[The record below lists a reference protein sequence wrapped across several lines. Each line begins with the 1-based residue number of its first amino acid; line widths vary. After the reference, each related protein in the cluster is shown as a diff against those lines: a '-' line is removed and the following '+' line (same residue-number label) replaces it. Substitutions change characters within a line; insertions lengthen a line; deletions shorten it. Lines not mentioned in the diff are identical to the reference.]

1 MAALFATYLPSLA
14 GKSLSVDH
22 RVLKHRAGKRC
33 VFAYDI
39 ATADGTTVLVG
50 KIYRKKRGKRTF
62 GRMQHMLSAASLS
75 GKKLQMAEPLAYLP
89 EIDMLLLPMLSGKT
103 LEQISEIETI
113 GNAMQSLGQTLAVL
127 HSLSLPNCEI
137 RTMREH
143 LAKYCHPGFDALCS
157 AHPSLQKTVNEIL
170 QRLLDFDEIDQ
181 MLKPVHGDINLSQIF
196 VENGSITLIDF
207 DSSAVANPALDI
219 GNMFAVL
226 ETHFPENFEF
236 FQAQLQQGYRQ
247 NGGIALPSQ
256 IRLYYGFAFLRRT
269 MIAFRN
275 SAAIAELANLL
286 EKSRGLCR
294 LTGFTP
300 AIND

>member
-1 MAALFATYLPSLA
+1 MAALFATHLPAFA
-14 GKSLSVDH
+14 GKSLSVDY

-33 VFAYDI
+33 VFTYDI
-39 ATADGTTVLVG
+39 TTTDGTTTLVG
-50 KIYRKKRGKRTF
+50 KIYRKNRGKRTF
-62 GRMQHMLSAASLS
+62 GRMQNMLSAATLS

-103 LEQISEIETI
+103 LEQISDIETI

-143 LAKYCHPGFDALCS
+143 LAKYCHPGFDALCN
-157 AHPSLQKTVNEIL
+157 AHPSLRKTVNEII
-170 QRLLDFDEIDQ
+170 QRLLDFDKIDQ

-196 VENGSITLIDF
+196 VDSDSVTLIDF

-226 ETHFPENFEF
+226 ETHFPEHFEV

-269 MIAFRN
+269 MIAFRKG
-275 SAAIAELANLL
+275 APFPELAKLL
-286 EKSRGLCR
+286 EKSQELCR
-294 LTGFTP
+294 LTAVTS
-300 AIND
+300 AING

>member
-143 LAKYCHPGFDALCS
+143 LAKYCHPGFDALCN

-181 MLKPVHGDINLSQIF
+181 MLKPVHGDIPECLAAARKTDD
-196 VENGSITLIDF
+196 SIASVAEMIDK
-207 DSSAVANPALDI
+207 
-219 GNMFAVL
+219 GG
-226 ETHFPENFEF
+226 
-236 FQAQLQQGYRQ
+236 GY
-247 NGGIALPSQ
+247 
-256 IRLYYGFAFLRRT
+256 
-269 MIAFRN
+269 
-275 SAAIAELANLL
+275 
-286 EKSRGLCR
+286 
-294 LTGFTP
+294 LTGDTNHRNRSGQGGSRCHVKCRP
-300 AIND
+300 QLS